1 MNVVLIVVLVLAAL
15 ALAALTF
22 LWNVPEGEPRLYDQ
36 AERVEPSTVRVLP
49 VEREQ

>member
-1 MNVVLIVVLVLAAL
+1 MNVVYIVVGIMLVC

-49 VEREQ
+49 VERDA